1 LNSSD
6 VISYD
11 ETSLPSSKPINAY
24 NHGEFLP
31 LQKIIGELKIEE
43 YLGDL
48 FNEKDRNMIVAMGL
62 IV

>member
-1 LNSSD
+1 
-6 VISYD
+6 
-11 ETSLPSSKPINAY
+11 
-24 NHGEFLP
+24 